1 MIEVRK
7 QSGTLLS
14 DIHISCAVLLHHTHI
29 DTRAF
34 GDPMLGFQASG
45 DGVMHMCD
53 ISTCRVH
60 VDPGSI
66 GKAKHG

>member
-7 QSGTLLS
+7 QSGTLL
-14 DIHISCAVLLHHTHI
+14 IVIYIYLALCFFITHI